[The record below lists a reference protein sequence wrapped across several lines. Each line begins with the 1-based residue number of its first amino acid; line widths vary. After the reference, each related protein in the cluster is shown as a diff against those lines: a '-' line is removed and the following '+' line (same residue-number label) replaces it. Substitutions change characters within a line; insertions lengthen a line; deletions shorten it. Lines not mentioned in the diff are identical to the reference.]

1 MADLIYDDGYR
12 ANVGIIISN
21 QNNNLNKAKRRYQSG
36 WQFPQGGINVGETPI
51 QAMYRELNEETG
63 LYKKNTKFIKE
74 SDHWYQYQIPH
85 KSIRKAKDGIKVIGQ
100 RQKWYLLQF
109 TDDEEAIDLNHHNEQ
124 EFDSWKWATPDIV
137 IKQVIGFKKEVYRKV
152 LEEFKPF
159 IEK

>member
-12 ANVGIIISN
+12 ANVGIIILN
-21 QNNNLNKAKRRYQSG
+21 QNNNLFFAKRRYQSG